1 MLKRKLYYVNNA
13 NTKKITLCELNNVHY
28 TEMETCDL
36 VSIMATD
43 IPKVRYVE
51 LLEHSV
57 KDSVMSDMFDTE
69 VDNPNTSS
77 KLNQCEE

>member
-1 MLKRKLYYVNNA
+1 
-13 NTKKITLCELNNVHY
+13 
-28 TEMETCDL
+28 METRDL

-43 IPKVRYVE
+43 IPKVRCVE

-57 KDSVMSDMFDTE
+57 KDSVMSDMLDTE

>member
-1 MLKRKLYYVNNA
+1 M
-13 NTKKITLCELNNVHY
+13 HY

-36 VSIMATD
+36 VSIMAAD
-43 IPKVRYVE
+43 IPKVRCVE

-69 VDNPNTSS
+69 VNNPNTSS
-77 KLNQCEE
+77 KMNQCEE